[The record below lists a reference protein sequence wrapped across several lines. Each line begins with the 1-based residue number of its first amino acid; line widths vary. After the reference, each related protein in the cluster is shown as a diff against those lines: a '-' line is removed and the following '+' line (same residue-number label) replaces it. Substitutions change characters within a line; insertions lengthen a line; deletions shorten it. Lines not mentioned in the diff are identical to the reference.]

1 MAIHIADQKNF
12 QHKLDTIKNNLN
24 RTHIVSD
31 FDSTLTQYFDRSGKS
46 KPSIISLLYDAGL
59 FDDEYT
65 TEVKQMHDY
74 YYPIEYDTS
83 LPLDFRKEKM
93 IERRTRH
100 KELLIKK

>member
-1 MAIHIADQKNF
+1 MAIHIADQTIF
-12 QHKLDTIKNNLN
+12 QHKLDTIRNNLDK
-24 RTHIVSD
+24 THIVSD
-31 FDSTLTQYFDRSGKS
+31 FDSTMTQYFDRSGKS

-93 IERRTRH
+93 VERRTRH
-100 KELLIKK
+100 KDLLIKK